1 MNNAVDPRSVASAGF
16 AGWLVK
22 VVGLF
27 LLTLV
32 TVTGAAGAPQAELP
46 AWQAPGILKNINL
59 QTEDSDFTPPVE
71 MGSNLYFLAYS
82 QGLIRNGY
90 EMWRTDGTPAGTIR
104 LEAYTEWYPGEFHVL
119 GDQILFVAHD
129 PDAGDGLWITDG
141 SPGNAHPIGGD
152 LPSPEGDALAE
163 LTVAGD
169 YLYYMAY
176 DDVHLTELWRT
187 DGTVAGTI
195 RLTGEDLNFDAGTL
209 QNLTGFNDSLFFLI
223 SDDEY
228 NIYLM
233 KSDGSIADTQ
243 AVTQI
248 GDEPINFSIS
258 EFHRVGNLL
267 YFTVA
272 LDLWRTDGTAAGTY
286 RLRSLPQADSID
298 LIIGGDSILYVIFHN
313 SLTSKNELW
322 KSAGTAGTT
331 VKVADIPQYYNAS
344 ATVGDRLFVAGN
356 DNTYGVELWTSDG
369 TATGTKL
376 VKDIYTGDGGSG
388 IESIIPIGNRVF
400 FGADE
405 NSDSYMRRLWR
416 SDGTAAGTAPV
427 PLGLPADF
435 NPEAEAIAEF
445 NGRLFAQ
452 IGDSTH
458 GREPWMIDPDK
469 GTATFLVDLNQIDA
483 LSSMPRNF
491 YVANDRLIF
500 RAGGVLWGSDGSAAG
515 TSLLY
520 QEIYDRRQIR
530 QGADDFAVVG
540 KHLYFL
546 IDDELN
552 RDVEVWRTDGTAAG
566 TVLVKD
572 AIASTLDNGPVNSMA
587 DVNGALYFARFAQD
601 RPGTELWRS
610 DGTPGGTVYVAT
622 PFPAAYQQSS
632 EIDEITGVGHIAYFV
647 ATNGVNGVE
656 LWRSDGTGAGTRM
669 VKDIRPGAEGSAPSN
684 LTAVGSRV
692 FFFADDGVHG
702 RELWRSDGTPGGT
715 VMVKDIKPGA
725 ASSAPADLTALMG
738 AAYFSAD
745 NGSSGRELWGSD
757 GTTAGTTIVK
767 DIMPTGGSNPRQL
780 TTSDKWLYFF
790 AGDEA
795 SLNPYRS
802 DGTAAGTTRMAVVDY
817 GDFELPTSLTAVG
830 DWVFFLIN
838 DRLYQVEGT
847 TGGAIAQGDAY
858 PEFQA
863 FDIANLTAGTERLY
877 FSAHHLLYG
886 DEPFVKQLSLFKTS
900 PSTLYVSEGDA
911 YSYFRLQFS
920 VKPAGPVTVHFA
932 ASDTTVEINPP
943 TVTFTPQNWQI
954 PAGIGVRAS
963 DDGQPGVRQA
973 TLTMTFESA
982 DSSIDGMTA
991 EMPLHIGW
999 RFGYV
1004 PLTLR

>member
-1 MNNAVDPRSVASAGF
+1 MNNAVDPRSVASTGF
-16 AGWLVK
+16 ARRWVA

-27 LLTLV
+27 LLILV
-32 TVTGAAGAPQAELP
+32 TVAGAAGAPQAELP

-552 RDVEVWRTDGTAAG
+552 RDVEVWRTDGTAAA

-610 DGTPGGTVYVAT
+610 DGT
-622 PFPAAYQQSS
+622 
-632 EIDEITGVGHIAYFV
+632 
-647 ATNGVNGVE
+647 
-656 LWRSDGTGAGTRM
+656 R
-669 VKDIRPGAEGSAPSN
+669 
-684 LTAVGSRV
+684 
-692 FFFADDGVHG
+692 
-702 RELWRSDGTPGGT
+702 GGT